1 MEVTALAEYGIP
13 AFDTLAMNIK
23 LDPKGHSFA
32 S

>member
-23 LDPKGHSFA
+23 LDLKGWA
-32 S
+32 V